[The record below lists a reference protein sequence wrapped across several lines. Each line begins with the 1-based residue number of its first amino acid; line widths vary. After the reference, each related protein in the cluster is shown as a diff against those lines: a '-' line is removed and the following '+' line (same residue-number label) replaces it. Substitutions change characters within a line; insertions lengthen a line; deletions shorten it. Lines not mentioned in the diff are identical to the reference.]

1 MGATDPFLTAV
12 LCADARIARTGRLS
26 GARLQR
32 AVEYMHAHLSERICV
47 EDLAAAANLSAFHF
61 ARLFKRTT
69 GLTPH
74 RFLTRARVEKAGQL
88 LSTRERMLSEIASEC
103 GFSDQS
109 HMSRAFRRWTGMT
122 PRAFREAATAV
133 PGQPRLPAIGCRTAA
148 VLDAAR
154 AQASKALA
162 ER

>member
-1 MGATDPFLTAV
+1 MGATDPFLMAV
-12 LCADARIARTGRLS
+12 ICADARIARTGRLS

-32 AVEYMHAHLSERICV
+32 AMEYLRLHLSEHVRV

-74 RFLTRARVEKAGQL
+74 RFVMKARVEKAKQL
-88 LSTRERMLSEIASEC
+88 LLTQKRTLTEIATEC

-122 PRAFREAATAV
+122 PRAFRETAAEAV
-133 PGQPRLPAIGCRTAA
+133 GPAWPRAIGCRAAA
-148 VLDAAR
+148 VFDAAKE
-154 AQASKALA
+154 QAPEALA
-162 ER
+162 EQ